1 MFEILTDKLTTV
13 FDQIASKGR
22 LRQKDIDDVL
32 RDIRMAFLEAD
43 VNFKVAKTIV
53 ATIKERALS
62 DEVLASLTPGQ
73 QVVKI
78 TNEELV
84 SILDHGDR
92 SVQLGP
98 NRPSTVLIVGLNG
111 AGKTTTSAKL
121 ARHFREEGQKPLL
134 VPADIHRPAAA
145 KQLTILAE
153 QIGVSIY
160 QEENQADAAVEIV
173 RRSLRRASELDAEW
187 VVVDT
192 AGRLH
197 IDDNL
202 MTELTDIKQ
211 SCSPVETL
219 LVVDA
224 MTGQDAVQAAEEFN
238 ARLGITGLILTK
250 MDGDSRGGAALS
262 IAEVTGIPIK
272 FIGMGERLD
281 ALEVFHPD
289 RLASRILGMGDVLT
303 LIEKASATF
312 DQDNAAELERKIK
325 KSTFDLEDFL
335 SQLQQLK
342 NMGPISQ
349 ILEMIPGMS
358 KMRNQMSSEDL
369 DGTHLI
375 KTEAIIKSMT
385 LQERRN
391 PQIIDGSRRKRISK
405 GSGTSP
411 KDVNQLLNQFK
422 EAQKMIRKMTGGKG
436 RFPGGPP
443 NKGVLGL

>member
-1 MFEILTDKLTTV
+1 MFEILTDKLTTI

-22 LRQKDIDDVL
+22 LRQKDVDDVL

-43 VNFKVAKTIV
+43 VNFKVARTIV

-62 DEVLASLTPGQ
+62 DEVLASLSPGQ

-84 SILDHGDR
+84 AILDHGER
-92 SVQLGP
+92 SVRLGP

-134 VPADIHRPAAA
+134 VPADVHRPAAA
-145 KQLTILAE
+145 KQLITLAE

-173 RRSLRRASELDAEW
+173 RRSLRRALELDAEW

-202 MTELTDIKQ
+202 MTELIDIKQ

-224 MTGQDAVQAAEEFN
+224 MTGQDAVQAATDFN

-272 FIGMGERLD
+272 FIGMGEKLD

-422 EAQKMIRKMTGGKG
+422 EAQKMILKMT
-436 RFPGGPP
+436 
-443 NKGVLGL
+443 